1 MKISSEKAM
10 QPECVLNIGN
20 RQKENGKGESPGFSD
35 MIVRILAMLYRP
47 QGESLSSD
55 QASAVEGKGDGDPL
69 LGSTGISETARMTDP
84 QAFQAGLHSAAVQE
98 TGSWMDAGPQ
108 NTGEQEAVPAVV
120 PQAETGQEGAALSDA
135 GTQSAGTSGSL
146 LTDIHVQGSGIPGSL
161 APNVGLD
168 SAGMQAAGPLPDVGL
183 QNTGVQEA
191 GSSPDAADSAGDQ
204 EDAPAG
210 TPQAEAGQE
219 GIRSQDAGE
228 QSTGISRNPLLDVR
242 LQNTKVQGVG
252 AGPLPDAGLQNTGVQ
267 EAGLPP
273 DAGIHNAEIRE
284 AVPADA
290 PQAEAGKK
298 GSGLQSTAIQD
309 SGIREASPPLDTDL
323 QGAGMPGSL
332 APAVGLHSAEVQ
344 ETEAGLPSDAGI
356 HNAEIREAVPTD
368 APQAEAGKKGSGL
381 QSTAIQDSGIREA
394 SPSLNADLQGAG
406 VPDGGDVR
414 SVPADVKMASGPDF
428 LQVRKEDSSGIL
440 PGGIENV
447 GLPDSSA
454 PVMEPAREIARQ
466 TPSPSMGNPVWKEDL
481 SVSMSAA
488 PKNILEEDINRKMD
502 GKAGQVGNILEGSEA
517 SRTSFHPVIRN
528 LEDIASRMTERVTM
542 SRQENLSGLKVQ
554 LSPRELGE
562 IEILVHM
569 KDGHLSGTILVEN
582 SAAAEALEKQLPDLA
597 GRLKEQNVRLQDVNI
612 SLQQND
618 AERGQGGE
626 NPFYRENRPVRRYFR
641 RGIWKEEPICPETPS
656 VSSRNAYP
664 GWDTGFSLDRLI

>member
-55 QASAVEGKGDGDPL
+55 QASAGEGKGDGDPL

-84 QAFQAGLHSAAVQE
+84 QVFQAGLYSAAVQE

-309 SGIREASPPLDTDL
+309 SGIREASP
-323 QGAGMPGSL
+323 
-332 APAVGLHSAEVQ
+332 
-344 ETEAGLPSDAGI
+344 
-356 HNAEIREAVPTD
+356 
-368 APQAEAGKKGSGL
+368 
-381 QSTAIQDSGIREA
+381 
-394 SPSLNADLQGAG
+394 SLNADLQGAG

-481 SVSMSAA
+481 SVLMSAA
-488 PKNILEEDINRKMD
+488 PKNTLEEDINRKMD
-502 GKAGQVGNILEGSEA
+502 GKAGQAGNILEGSEA

>member
-1 MKISSEKAM
+1 VEMKISSEKAM

-55 QASAVEGKGDGDPL
+55 QASAGEGKGDGDPL

-309 SGIREASPPLDTDL
+309 SGIREASP
-323 QGAGMPGSL
+323 
-332 APAVGLHSAEVQ
+332 
-344 ETEAGLPSDAGI
+344 
-356 HNAEIREAVPTD
+356 
-368 APQAEAGKKGSGL
+368 
-381 QSTAIQDSGIREA
+381 
-394 SPSLNADLQGAG
+394 SLNADLQGAG

-481 SVSMSAA
+481 SVLMSAA
-488 PKNILEEDINRKMD
+488 PKNTLEEDINRKMD
-502 GKAGQVGNILEGSEA
+502 GKAGQAGNILEGSEA

>member
-55 QASAVEGKGDGDPL
+55 QASAGEGKGDGDPL

-267 EAGLPP
+267 
-273 DAGIHNAEIRE
+273 
-284 AVPADA
+284 
-290 PQAEAGKK
+290 
-298 GSGLQSTAIQD
+298 
-309 SGIREASPPLDTDL
+309 
-323 QGAGMPGSL
+323 
-332 APAVGLHSAEVQ
+332 
-344 ETEAGLPSDAGI
+344 EAGLPSDAGI

>member
-84 QAFQAGLHSAAVQE
+84 QVFQAGLYSAAVQE

-309 SGIREASPPLDTDL
+309 SGIREASP
-323 QGAGMPGSL
+323 
-332 APAVGLHSAEVQ
+332 
-344 ETEAGLPSDAGI
+344 
-356 HNAEIREAVPTD
+356 
-368 APQAEAGKKGSGL
+368 
-381 QSTAIQDSGIREA
+381 
-394 SPSLNADLQGAG
+394 SLNADLQGAG

-481 SVSMSAA
+481 SVLMSAA
-488 PKNILEEDINRKMD
+488 PKNTLEEDINRKMD
-502 GKAGQVGNILEGSEA
+502 GKAGQAGNILEGSEA

>member
-84 QAFQAGLHSAAVQE
+84 QVFQAGLYSAAVQE

-191 GSSPDAADSAGDQ
+191 G
-204 EDAPAG
+204 
-210 TPQAEAGQE
+210 
-219 GIRSQDAGE
+219 
-228 QSTGISRNPLLDVR
+228 
-242 LQNTKVQGVG
+242 
-252 AGPLPDAGLQNTGVQ
+252 
-267 EAGLPP
+267 LPP
-273 DAGIHNAEIRE
+273 
-284 AVPADA
+284 
-290 PQAEAGKK
+290 
-298 GSGLQSTAIQD
+298 
-309 SGIREASPPLDTDL
+309 
-323 QGAGMPGSL
+323 
-332 APAVGLHSAEVQ
+332 
-344 ETEAGLPSDAGI
+344 DAGI

-481 SVSMSAA
+481 SVLMSAA
-488 PKNILEEDINRKMD
+488 PKNTLEEDINRKMD
-502 GKAGQVGNILEGSEA
+502 GKAGQAGNILEGSEA

>member
-1 MKISSEKAM
+1 M
-10 QPECVLNIGN
+10 
-20 RQKENGKGESPGFSD
+20 
-35 MIVRILAMLYRP
+35 
-47 QGESLSSD
+47 
-55 QASAVEGKGDGDPL
+55 
-69 LGSTGISETARMTDP
+69 
-84 QAFQAGLHSAAVQE
+84 
-98 TGSWMDAGPQ
+98 
-108 NTGEQEAVPAVV
+108 
-120 PQAETGQEGAALSDA
+120 
-135 GTQSAGTSGSL
+135 
-146 LTDIHVQGSGIPGSL
+146 
-161 APNVGLD
+161 
-168 SAGMQAAGPLPDVGL
+168 
-183 QNTGVQEA
+183 
-191 GSSPDAADSAGDQ
+191 
-204 EDAPAG
+204 
-210 TPQAEAGQE
+210 
-219 GIRSQDAGE
+219 
-228 QSTGISRNPLLDVR
+228 
-242 LQNTKVQGVG
+242 
-252 AGPLPDAGLQNTGVQ
+252 
-267 EAGLPP
+267 
-273 DAGIHNAEIRE
+273 NA
-284 AVPADA
+284 
-290 PQAEAGKK
+290 
-298 GSGLQSTAIQD
+298 
-309 SGIREASPPLDTDL
+309 DL
-323 QGAGMPGSL
+323 QGAGVPGSL

-481 SVSMSAA
+481 SVLMSAA
-488 PKNILEEDINRKMD
+488 PKNTLEEDINRKMD
-502 GKAGQVGNILEGSEA
+502 GKAGQAGNILEGSEA

>member
-84 QAFQAGLHSAAVQE
+84 QVFQAGLYSAAVQE

-454 PVMEPAREIARQ
+454 PVMESAREIARQ

-502 GKAGQVGNILEGSEA
+502 GKAGQAGNILEGSEA

>member
-84 QAFQAGLHSAAVQE
+84 QVFQAGLYSAAVQE

-309 SGIREASPPLDTDL
+309 SGIREASP
-323 QGAGMPGSL
+323 
-332 APAVGLHSAEVQ
+332 
-344 ETEAGLPSDAGI
+344 
-356 HNAEIREAVPTD
+356 
-368 APQAEAGKKGSGL
+368 
-381 QSTAIQDSGIREA
+381 
-394 SPSLNADLQGAG
+394 SLNADLQGAG

-454 PVMEPAREIARQ
+454 PVMESAREIARQ

>member
-55 QASAVEGKGDGDPL
+55 QASAGEGKGDGDPL

-84 QAFQAGLHSAAVQE
+84 QVFQAGLYSAAVQE

-284 AVPADA
+284 AVP
-290 PQAEAGKK
+290 
-298 GSGLQSTAIQD
+298 
-309 SGIREASPPLDTDL
+309 
-323 QGAGMPGSL
+323 
-332 APAVGLHSAEVQ
+332 
-344 ETEAGLPSDAGI
+344 
-356 HNAEIREAVPTD
+356 TD

-481 SVSMSAA
+481 SVLMSAA
-488 PKNILEEDINRKMD
+488 PKNTLEEDINRKMD
-502 GKAGQVGNILEGSEA
+502 GKAGQAGNILEGSEA

>member
-55 QASAVEGKGDGDPL
+55 QASAGEGKGDGDPL

-309 SGIREASPPLDTDL
+309 SGIREASP
-323 QGAGMPGSL
+323 
-332 APAVGLHSAEVQ
+332 
-344 ETEAGLPSDAGI
+344 
-356 HNAEIREAVPTD
+356 
-368 APQAEAGKKGSGL
+368 
-381 QSTAIQDSGIREA
+381 
-394 SPSLNADLQGAG
+394 SLNADLQGAG

-481 SVSMSAA
+481 SVLMSAA
-488 PKNILEEDINRKMD
+488 PKNTLEEDINRKMD
-502 GKAGQVGNILEGSEA
+502 GKAGQAGNILEGSEA